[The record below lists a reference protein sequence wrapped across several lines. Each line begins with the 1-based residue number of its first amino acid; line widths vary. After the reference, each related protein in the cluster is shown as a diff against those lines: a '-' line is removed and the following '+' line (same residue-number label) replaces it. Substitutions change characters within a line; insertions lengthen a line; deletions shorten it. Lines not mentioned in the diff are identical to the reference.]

1 MRRTALGPQAS
12 AMRASQVLLFV
23 AATSNALF
31 CCPPGVLENVKK
43 IQVDPTV
50 IEQPENV
57 KEAVAA
63 ELVRYDLRAAVR
75 DALFEEG
82 DAPIRAHIVLDEFS
96 PQGRTKRLMDFGTGR
111 TIRTVDGRLVIQDA
125 TGKELANVKL
135 HLQGSVAF
143 GPDQGHSSQGRRPAS
158 DFEQRLLEEIERLK

>member
-1 MRRTALGPQAS
+1 
-12 AMRASQVLLFV
+12 MRAFQVLLFL
-23 AATSNALF
+23 AATSKALF
-31 CCPPGVLENVKK
+31 CSPPAVLEKVKK
-43 IQVDPTV
+43 IQIDPTV
-50 IEQPENV
+50 IEQSEKV
-57 KEAVAA
+57 KDPVAA

-75 DALFEEG
+75 DARFEEG

-96 PQGRTKRLMDFGTGR
+96 PQVRAKRLMDLGTGR
-111 TIRTVDGRLVIQDA
+111 TIRTVDGSLVIQDA

-143 GPDQGHSSQGRRPAS
+143 GPDQGHSTQGRRPAS